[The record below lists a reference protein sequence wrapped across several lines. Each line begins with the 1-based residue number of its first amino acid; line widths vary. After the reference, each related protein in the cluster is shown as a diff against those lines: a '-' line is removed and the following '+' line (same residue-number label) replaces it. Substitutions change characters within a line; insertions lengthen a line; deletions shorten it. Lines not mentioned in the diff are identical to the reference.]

1 MGDVIRLTGLSFH
14 AIVGDLPHEREHPQ
28 PVEVDVEVETDVG
41 PAAASDSLADGLD
54 YRAVYAA
61 VSAET
66 ARDAT
71 GAPRLLETLAVRIA
85 DAVLALDRVESVLVR
100 VRKPQ
105 AALPGPLDEVEV
117 EVERP

>member
-14 AIVGDLPHEREHPQ
+14 TIVGDLPHEREHPQ

-61 VSAET
+61 VAEAT
-66 ARDAT
+66 AGDPAE
-71 GAPRLLETLAVRIA
+71 APRLIETLAVRIA
-85 DAVLALDRVESVLVR
+85 DRVRALDRVEGVLVR

-105 AALPGPLDEVEV
+105 AALPGPLEEVEV
-117 EVERP
+117 EVER